1 MKKIIKGKV
10 YDSNTAAFIARK
22 SNGLEKNDL
31 RWLEES
37 LYRKRTGEYFLHGKG
52 GGLTYCAAPAV
63 GGYTND
69 EKIVPLSYEGAQ
81 KWAKNNMNADDYL
94 KVFEE
99 DSKDGD
105 CVIMTVQ
112 LKASTRAKL
121 EHLQSKKEMSMS
133 AIIDEA
139 VERL

>member
-1 MKKIIKGKV
+1 MI
-10 YDSNTAAFIARK
+10 
-22 SNGLEKNDL
+22 
-31 RWLEES
+31 
-37 LYRKRTGEYFLHGKG
+37 
-52 GGLTYCAAPAV
+52 YCAAPSV
-63 GGYTND
+63 GGYING
-69 EKIVPLSYEGAQ
+69 EKTVPLSYEGAQ

-112 LKASTRAKL
+112 IKASTRAKL
-121 EHLQSKKEMSMS
+121 ERLQSKKEMSMS
-133 AIIDEA
+133 AIINEA